1 MKKYTTPII
10 AISVT
15 LAIAVWIFF
24 TLKNNKETIDENA
37 ALTEELIKT
46 IPVRAVK
53 VEQISYDNNLNLTGT
68 FEAQKELDIIAEG
81 QGRITSLSIKEGQQV
96 SKNQAIAKIDDTAI
110 QAQLNNIRATAAKA
124 KKDVERYERLT
135 KAGAISQQQYE
146 EMKLNYQS
154 VQANLTNIEQQLN
167 YSTARSPMSGI
178 IKEIKVEEGSFASAG
193 TLIAT
198 VVDID
203 KLKMVVKVGQQDVI
217 KVQKGQNVE
226 ITTEVYPNTT
236 FEGKV
241 TLVSVQ
247 ADAGR
252 KYEVEIELPN
262 PKKMPLKPGMYGT
275 VNIKSK
281 DDNSTQNQSKLY
293 VARKAIM
300 GSVQDPKVFVVN
312 NQSNTVNYR
321 TVKVG
326 EIVGDKVE
334 ILEGLEAGE
343 VVVTRGQINL
353 AEGKEV
359 KVLNSDDLSINT
371 ASLSTK

>member
-24 TLKNNKETIDENA
+24 TLKTNKETIDENA
-37 ALTEELIKT
+37 ALTEEIIKS
-46 IPVRAVK
+46 IPVRATK
-53 VEQISYDNNLNLTGT
+53 VEQIHFDSNINLTGT
-68 FEAQKELDIIAEG
+68 FEAEKELDIIAEG
-81 QGRITSLSIKEGQQV
+81 QGRLISLSIKEGQQV

-110 QAQLNNIRATAAKA
+110 QAQLNSIHATVAKA
-124 KKDVERYERLT
+124 KKDVERYERLS

-146 EMKLNYQS
+146 EVKLNYQTT
-154 VQANLTNIEQQLN
+154 QANLTNIEQQLK
-167 YSTARSPMSGI
+167 YSTARSPMAGI

-203 KLKMVVKVGQQDVI
+203 KLKMVVKVGEQDVI
-217 KVQKGQNVE
+217 KIKNGQSVD
-226 ITTEVYPNTT
+226 ITTEVYPNTV

-241 TLVSVQ
+241 TLISVQ

-262 PKKMPLKPGMYGT
+262 PKKTPLKPGMYGT
-275 VNIKSK
+275 VKINSTN
-281 DDNSTQNQSKLY
+281 DNSTQKQSKLY
-293 VARKAIM
+293 VARKAIV
-300 GSVQDPKVFVVN
+300 GSVQSPKVYLVN
-312 NQSNTVNYR
+312 KGGKTVSYK
-321 TVKVG
+321 TVQVG

-334 ILEGLEAGE
+334 ILDGLQSNDI
-343 VVVTRGQINL
+343 VITSGQINL
-353 AEGKEV
+353 SEGKEV
-359 KVLNSDDLSINT
+359 NIINQNDLTMNTKSIT
-371 ASLSTK
+371 SK